1 MKIDY
6 RLFPD
11 LFLIAIAVSCF
22 VENSLI
28 LIMTLSGALL
38 THCPRRYG
46 TPRIAIVT
54 YYLMRDY
61 PNCAPSPDGGLVAQ
75 EGGVV

>member
-1 MKIDY
+1 
-6 RLFPD
+6 
-11 LFLIAIAVSCF
+11 
-22 VENSLI
+22 
-28 LIMTLSGALL
+28 MTLSGALL
-38 THCPRRYG
+38 TLCPRRYG